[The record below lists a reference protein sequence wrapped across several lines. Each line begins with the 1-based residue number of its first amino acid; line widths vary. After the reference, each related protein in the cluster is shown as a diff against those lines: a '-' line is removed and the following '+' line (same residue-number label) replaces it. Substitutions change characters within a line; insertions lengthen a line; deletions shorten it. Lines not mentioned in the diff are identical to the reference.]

1 LLKAGKL
8 SGEKERLLAELG
20 FASAQRTTTTR
31 GANRA
36 WSERFDELV
45 QYKAKHGDCNVP
57 ARWPDNR
64 GLGVWVSNQ
73 RQLKKQGKLE
83 PERERM
89 LNEIGFNW

>member
-1 LLKAGKL
+1 M
-8 SGEKERLLAELG
+8 
-20 FASAQRTTTTR
+20 R

-45 QYKAKHGDCNVP
+45 QYKVQHGDCNVP
-57 ARWPDNR
+57 TRWPDNR

-73 RQLKKQGKLE
+73 RQLKKQGKLK
-83 PERERM
+83 PERKRM